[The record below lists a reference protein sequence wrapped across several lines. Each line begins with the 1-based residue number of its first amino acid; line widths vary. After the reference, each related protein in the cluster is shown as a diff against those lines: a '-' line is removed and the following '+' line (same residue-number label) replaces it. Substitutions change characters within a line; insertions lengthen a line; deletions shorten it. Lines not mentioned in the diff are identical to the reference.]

1 MADGDKLV
9 RYITQQ
15 VVSFLETPRTTR
27 VESRKR
33 DKSSREQWAFRWFGL
48 VPFALSFWY
57 KKVKKK
63 RRRAGI

>member
-15 VVSFLETPRTTR
+15 MVSFLDSPR
-27 VESRKR
+27 
-33 DKSSREQWAFRWFGL
+33 SSRTNSRSRYRNNREHWAFRWFGL

-57 KKVKKK
+57 KNVRKK
-63 RRRAGI
+63 RKRT